1 MAYEQMMA
9 VTAPLIASAEAVAAL
24 AARMKL
30 DELGEAGD
38 PDVRAA
44 LDRVVSALTV
54 PGLFD
59 GLDETERRSLTGLV
73 TSFLKQALEL
83 IENPGRSGG
92 WVYTDP
98 VVLQSQGQSSGAV
111 PPLIASV
118 APTLDGLT
126 DALAREGARI
136 LDIGSGVAAL
146 SISCCRVW
154 PKASVVG
161 VDPWEPAMKLA
172 VRNVSEA
179 GLEEPH
185 HPACHRHRGHH
196 GYRFVRPG
204 MDARTLPPEGGPGVE
219 RPGGRSELAP
229 GRVARPRSVRRAAG
243 GAPGSPGRSADGA
256 WRGYPAVGGRR
267 GGASRTGRS
276 RERAIG
282 AQRVDGA
289 DPVRRRSAC
298 LTEVVSNIGAVAQ
311 SVRAADS

>member
-9 VTAPLIASAEAVAAL
+9 VTAPLIAGAEAVAAL

-30 DELGEAGD
+30 DELGEVGD

-59 GLDETERRSLTGLV
+59 GLDETERRSMIGLV

-83 IENPGRSGG
+83 IEDPGRSGG

-98 VVLQSQGQSSGAV
+98 VVLQSQGQSSGSV

-146 SISCCRVW
+146 TISCCRVW
-154 PKASVVG
+154 PEASVVG

-172 VRNVSEA
+172 VQNVSEA
-179 GLEEPH
+179 GLDDRITLRAIAIEDITDTDSFDLAWM
-185 HPACHRHRGHH
+185 PAPFLPRA
-196 GYRFVRPG
+196 VLESSVPVV
-204 MDARTLPPEGGPGVE
+204 ARSL
-219 RPGGRSELAP
+219 RPGGWLVLGRYTAPQEALPEALADLRTVRGGGTPLSEDDAVALLERGGLAN
-229 GRVARPRSVRRAAG
+229 VRSVPSEWMAPIRFVAG
-243 GAPGSPGRSADGA
+243 
-256 WRGYPAVGGRR
+256 
-267 GGASRTGRS
+267 
-276 RERAIG
+276 
-282 AQRVDGA
+282 QRV
-289 DPVRRRSAC
+289 
-298 LTEVVSNIGAVAQ
+298 
-311 SVRAADS
+311 

>member
-9 VTAPLIASAEAVAAL
+9 VTAPLIAGAEAVAAL

-30 DELGEAGD
+30 DELGEVGD

-44 LDRVVSALTV
+44 LDRVVSAMTV

-59 GLDETERRSLTGLV
+59 GLDETERRSMIGLV

-111 PPLIASV
+111 PPLIASI
-118 APTLDGLT
+118 AYTLDGLT
-126 DALAREGARI
+126 DALAHEGARI

-154 PKASVVG
+154 PEALVVG

-172 VRNVSEA
+172 VQNVSEA
-179 GLEEPH
+179 GLEDRISLRAIAIEDITDTDSFDLAWM
-185 HPACHRHRGHH
+185 PAPFLPRA
-196 GYRFVRPG
+196 VLESSVPVV
-204 MDARTLPPEGGPGVE
+204 ARSL
-219 RPGGRSELAP
+219 RPGGWLVLGRYAAPQEALPEALADLRTVRGGGTPLSEDDAVALLERGGLAN
-229 GRVARPRSVRRAAG
+229 VRSVPSEWKAPIRFVAGQRA
-243 GAPGSPGRSADGA
+243 
-256 WRGYPAVGGRR
+256 
-267 GGASRTGRS
+267 
-276 RERAIG
+276 
-282 AQRVDGA
+282 
-289 DPVRRRSAC
+289 
-298 LTEVVSNIGAVAQ
+298 
-311 SVRAADS
+311 

>member
-30 DELGEAGD
+30 DALGEVGD

-59 GLDETERRSLTGLV
+59 GLDETERGSMIGTV
-73 TSFLKQALEL
+73 TSFLKQSLEL

-126 DALAREGARI
+126 DALAREEARI

-154 PKASVVG
+154 PQASVVG
-161 VDPWEPAMKLA
+161 VDPWEPAMKLG
-172 VRNVSEA
+172 VQNVSEA
-179 GLEEPH
+179 GLEDRITLRAIAIEDITDTDSFDLAWM
-185 HPACHRHRGHH
+185 PAPFLPRS
-196 GYRFVRPG
+196 VLESSVPVV
-204 MDARTLPPEGGPGVE
+204 ARSL
-219 RPGGRSELAP
+219 RPGGWLVLGRYAAPQGALPEALADLRTVRGGGTPLSEDDAVALLERGGLAN
-229 GRVARPRSVRRAAG
+229 VRSVPSEWMAPIRFVAGRRA
-243 GAPGSPGRSADGA
+243 
-256 WRGYPAVGGRR
+256 
-267 GGASRTGRS
+267 
-276 RERAIG
+276 
-282 AQRVDGA
+282 
-289 DPVRRRSAC
+289 
-298 LTEVVSNIGAVAQ
+298 
-311 SVRAADS
+311 

>member
-24 AARMKL
+24 AARIKL
-30 DELGEAGD
+30 DELGEVGD

-44 LDRVVSALTV
+44 LDRVISTLTV

-59 GLDETERRSLTGLV
+59 GFDETERRSMIGLV

-111 PPLIASV
+111 PPLIASI
-118 APTLDGLT
+118 AHTLEGLN

-154 PKASVVG
+154 PQASVVG
-161 VDPWEPAMKLA
+161 VDPWKPAMKLG
-172 VRNVSEA
+172 VQNVSEA
-179 GLEEPH
+179 GLEDRITLRPIAIEDITDTDSFDLAWM
-185 HPACHRHRGHH
+185 PAPFLPRA
-196 GYRFVRPG
+196 VLESSVPVV
-204 MDARTLPPEGGPGVE
+204 ARSL
-219 RPGGRSELAP
+219 RPGGWLVLGRYAAPQGALPEALADLRTVRGGGTPLSEDDAVVLLDRGGLAN
-229 GRVARPRSVRRAAG
+229 VRSVPSEWMAPIRFVAGQRA
-243 GAPGSPGRSADGA
+243 
-256 WRGYPAVGGRR
+256 
-267 GGASRTGRS
+267 
-276 RERAIG
+276 
-282 AQRVDGA
+282 
-289 DPVRRRSAC
+289 
-298 LTEVVSNIGAVAQ
+298 
-311 SVRAADS
+311 

>member
-9 VTAPLIASAEAVAAL
+9 VTAPLIAGAEAVAAL

-30 DELGEAGD
+30 DALGEVGD

-44 LDRVVSALTV
+44 LDDVVSALTV

-59 GLDETERRSLTGLV
+59 GLDETERRSMIGLV

-83 IENPGRSGG
+83 IENPGRAGG

-126 DALAREGARI
+126 EALAREGARI

-154 PKASVVG
+154 PAASVVG

-172 VRNVSEA
+172 VQNVSEA
-179 GLEEPH
+179 GLDDRITLRAVAIEDITDRDAFDLAWM
-185 HPACHRHRGHH
+185 PAPFLPKSVLESG
-196 GYRFVRPG
+196 VPVI
-204 MDARTLPPEGGPGVE
+204 ARSL
-219 RPGGRSELAP
+219 RPGGWLILGRYAAPQEALPEALADLRTVRGGGTPLSEDDA
-229 GRVARPRSVRRAAG
+229 VALLQRGGLTDVRSVPSEWMAPIRFVAGQRR
-243 GAPGSPGRSADGA
+243 
-256 WRGYPAVGGRR
+256 
-267 GGASRTGRS
+267 
-276 RERAIG
+276 
-282 AQRVDGA
+282 
-289 DPVRRRSAC
+289 
-298 LTEVVSNIGAVAQ
+298 
-311 SVRAADS
+311 

>member
-9 VTAPLIASAEAVAAL
+9 VTAPLIAGAEAVAAL

-30 DELGEAGD
+30 DELGEVGD

-59 GLDETERRSLTGLV
+59 GLDEAERGSMIGTV
-73 TSFLKQALEL
+73 TSFLKQSLEL

-154 PKASVVG
+154 PEASVVG
-161 VDPWEPAMKLA
+161 VDPWEPAMKLG
-172 VRNVSEA
+172 VQNVSEA
-179 GLEEPH
+179 GLEDRITLRAIAIEDITDTDSFDLAWM
-185 HPACHRHRGHH
+185 PAPFLPRA
-196 GYRFVRPG
+196 VLESSVPVV
-204 MDARTLPPEGGPGVE
+204 ARSL
-219 RPGGRSELAP
+219 RPGGWLVLGRYAAPQAALPEALADLRTVRGGGTPLSENDAVALLERGGLAN
-229 GRVARPRSVRRAAG
+229 VRSVPSEWKAPIRFVAGQRA
-243 GAPGSPGRSADGA
+243 
-256 WRGYPAVGGRR
+256 
-267 GGASRTGRS
+267 
-276 RERAIG
+276 
-282 AQRVDGA
+282 
-289 DPVRRRSAC
+289 
-298 LTEVVSNIGAVAQ
+298 
-311 SVRAADS
+311 

>member
-9 VTAPLIASAEAVAAL
+9 VTAPLIAGGEAVAAL

-30 DELGEAGD
+30 DALGEAGD

-44 LDRVVSALTV
+44 LDKVVSALTV

-59 GLDETERRSLTGLV
+59 GLDETERRSMIGLV
-73 TSFLKQALEL
+73 TSFLKQALDL
-83 IENPGRSGG
+83 IEDPGRSGG

-146 SISCCRVW
+146 SISCCRIW
-154 PKASVVG
+154 PAASVVG

-172 VRNVSEA
+172 VQNVSEA
-179 GLEEPH
+179 GLEDRITLRPIAIEDITDTDSFDLAWM
-185 HPACHRHRGHH
+185 PAPFLPRSVLGSS
-196 GYRFVRPG
+196 VPVV
-204 MDARTLPPEGGPGVE
+204 ARSL
-219 RPGGRSELAP
+219 RPGGWLVLGRYAAPREALGEALADLRTVRGGGTPLSEDDAVALLAR
-229 GRVARPRSVRRAAG
+229 GGLANVRSVPSEWMAPIRFVAGQRR
-243 GAPGSPGRSADGA
+243 
-256 WRGYPAVGGRR
+256 
-267 GGASRTGRS
+267 
-276 RERAIG
+276 
-282 AQRVDGA
+282 
-289 DPVRRRSAC
+289 
-298 LTEVVSNIGAVAQ
+298 
-311 SVRAADS
+311 

>member
-9 VTAPLIASAEAVAAL
+9 VTAPLIAGAEAVAAL

-30 DELGEAGD
+30 DELGEVGD

-44 LDRVVSALTV
+44 LDSAVSALTV

-59 GLDETERRSLTGLV
+59 GLDETDRRSMIGLV

-154 PKASVVG
+154 PEASVVG

-172 VRNVSEA
+172 VQNVSEA
-179 GLEEPH
+179 GLEDRISLRAIAIEDITDTDSFDLAWM
-185 HPACHRHRGHH
+185 PAPFLPRA
-196 GYRFVRPG
+196 VLESSVPVV
-204 MDARTLPPEGGPGVE
+204 ARSL
-219 RPGGRSELAP
+219 RPGGWLVLGRYAAPQEALPEALADLRTVRGGGTPLSEDDAVALLERGGLAN
-229 GRVARPRSVRRAAG
+229 VRSVPSEWMAPIRFVAGRRA
-243 GAPGSPGRSADGA
+243 
-256 WRGYPAVGGRR
+256 
-267 GGASRTGRS
+267 
-276 RERAIG
+276 
-282 AQRVDGA
+282 
-289 DPVRRRSAC
+289 
-298 LTEVVSNIGAVAQ
+298 
-311 SVRAADS
+311 

>member
-9 VTAPLIASAEAVAAL
+9 VTAPLIAGAEAVAAL

-30 DELGEAGD
+30 DELGEVGD

-59 GLDETERRSLTGLV
+59 GFDETERRSMIGLV

-126 DALAREGARI
+126 DALAREGARV

-154 PKASVVG
+154 PEASVVG

-172 VRNVSEA
+172 VQNVSEA
-179 GLEEPH
+179 GLDDRITLRAIAIEDITDTDSFDLAWM
-185 HPACHRHRGHH
+185 PAPFLPRAVLESSVPVVARSLRSGGWLVLGRYAAPQGAPSEALADLRTVRG
-196 GYRFVRPG
+196 GGTPLSEDDAVALLEQGGLANVRSVPSEWMAPIRFV
-204 MDARTLPPEGGPGVE
+204 
-219 RPGGRSELAP
+219 
-229 GRVARPRSVRRAAG
+229 AG
-243 GAPGSPGRSADGA
+243 QCA
-256 WRGYPAVGGRR
+256 
-267 GGASRTGRS
+267 
-276 RERAIG
+276 
-282 AQRVDGA
+282 
-289 DPVRRRSAC
+289 
-298 LTEVVSNIGAVAQ
+298 
-311 SVRAADS
+311 

>member
-30 DELGEAGD
+30 DELGEVGD

-59 GLDETERRSLTGLV
+59 GLDETERRSMIGLV

-83 IENPGRSGG
+83 VENPGRSGG

-98 VVLQSQGQSSGAV
+98 VLLQSQGQSSGAV

-154 PKASVVG
+154 PEASVVG

-172 VRNVSEA
+172 VQNVTEA
-179 GLEEPH
+179 GLEDRITLRAFAIEDLTDTDSFDLAWM
-185 HPACHRHRGHH
+185 PAPFLPRS
-196 GYRFVRPG
+196 VLASSVPVV
-204 MDARTLPPEGGPGVE
+204 ARSL
-219 RPGGRSELAP
+219 RPGGWLVLGRYAAPQDALAEALADLRTVRGGGTPLSEQDAVTLLERGGLAS
-229 GRVARPRSVRRAAG
+229 VRSVPSEWRAPIRFVAG
-243 GAPGSPGRSADGA
+243 Q
-256 WRGYPAVGGRR
+256 
-267 GGASRTGRS
+267 
-276 RERAIG
+276 RA
-282 AQRVDGA
+282 
-289 DPVRRRSAC
+289 
-298 LTEVVSNIGAVAQ
+298 
-311 SVRAADS
+311 